1 MYHRKLDIGG
11 ERERVIMFHNRKN
24 IERNGIHI
32 IPC

>member
-11 ERERVIMFHNRKN
+11 EREGVIMFYNRKN

-32 IPC
+32 IPS